1 MVMKVTNVST
11 NSCVT
16 YRKLQ
21 CLGNSP
27 LIISICM
34 AIFTNLEIF
43 LVKLVTLV
51 PVVNF
56 LVVTGGSVVSFSVVV
71 VVVVGSTVVPVVV
84 FLVVIGVSLVSPS
97 VLEVVPVVGFLVV
110 VLGGLVSVVIISVV
124 VEVVDSSVVPAV
136 VEGLEVSPLVVAVEL
151 ADGVGD
157 VGSVEFL
164 ILLQSKEP

>member
-124 VEVVDSSVVPAV
+124 EVVDSSVVLAV
-136 VEGLEVSPLVVAVEL
+136 VEGLEVSPLVVAVDL
-151 ADGVGD
+151 VGVED

-164 ILLQSKEP
+164 ILLQSIEP

>member
-124 VEVVDSSVVPAV
+124 EVVDSSVVLAV

-164 ILLQSKEP
+164 ILLQSKDP